1 MNIKQTAATIAA
13 ITSLAGAPAIA
24 LADTTTSS
32 PIVVNHVETQS
43 AGEGRPGFLSLE
55 FKNTSNV
62 TATKVV
68 FVSNGPA
75 YFQRIKDVGTF
86 SPGVTITH
94 GFFNYS
100 DTADQQ
106 LTVEEVDFVDGTI
119 WQNNQTLSP
128 RARRQATASNL
139 STLSFY

>member
-1 MNIKQTAATIAA
+1 MNIKQTAAAIAA
-13 ITSLAGAPAIA
+13 ITSLASAPTIA

-32 PIVVNHVETQS
+32 PIVVSHVETQS

-86 SPGVTITH
+86 TPGVTITH

-100 DTADQQ
+100 DTGDQQ
-106 LTVEEVDFVDGTI
+106 LTVQEVDFIDGTS
-119 WQNNQTLSP
+119 WQNDQTLKP
-128 RARRQATASNL
+128 RSRRQAA
-139 STLSFY
+139 LSFF